1 MSNKIDPQRRE
12 RIIRNYGGGD
22 LDINRL
28 LAMLEGPFSPG
39 AQRARNEL
47 IGKLASA
54 RKHRNRGAHTE
65 GSQDKTMHYTLFIDG
80 RGYHLRLDAKGV
92 VFHLGGPDH
101 GTRTMGGVDPWVAPG
116 SVQKP
121 KK

>member
-1 MSNKIDPQRRE
+1 MSNKIDAQRRE

-39 AQRARNEL
+39 TQRARGEV
-47 IGKLASA
+47 IGKLANA

-92 VFHLGGPDH
+92 VFHITHEQGSVGDVP
-101 GTRTMGGVDPWVAPG
+101 PWVAPG

-121 KK
+121 QK